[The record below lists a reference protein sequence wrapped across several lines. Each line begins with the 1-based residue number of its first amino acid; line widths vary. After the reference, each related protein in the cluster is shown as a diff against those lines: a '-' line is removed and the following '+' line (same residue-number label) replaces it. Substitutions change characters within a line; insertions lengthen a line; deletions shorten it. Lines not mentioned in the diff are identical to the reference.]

1 MSDLASVTNPNQNA
15 PDAISATPITGQTA
29 RSPDRQYKKKEK
41 IPLTEEERHKGW
53 IENLRHEE
61 KTMKDSINKCI
72 DDGLTKDPARA
83 K

>member
-1 MSDLASVTNPNQNA
+1 MTDLASVTNPNQTV
-15 PDAISATPITGQTA
+15 DGDTEQTPMTSIA
-29 RSPDRQYKKKEK
+29 RSPARAYKKKEK

>member
-1 MSDLASVTNPNQNA
+1 MTDLASVTNTNQDNGDTE
-15 PDAISATPITGQTA
+15 PTPATNT
-29 RSPDRQYKKKEK
+29 RSPKVYKKKEK

-72 DDGLTKDPARA
+72 DDGLTRDPVRA